1 MEHLRVDAA
10 SPDEA
15 RALLAS
21 CCASTSWIDRMLDRR
36 PFGSMDAMLTAAGDE
51 WRALSP
57 ADWLEAF
64 AAHPRIGDREALR
77 RRFGDARDL
86 PAQEQAGVAGASDDI
101 LSALAEGNAAYE
113 RRFGFIFIVCASGL
127 RADQMLSMLQA
138 RLSNDRQRELVV
150 AAGEQAKI
158 TALRLANL

>member
-1 MEHLRVDAA
+1 MERLRVDAA
-10 SPDEA
+10 VPDEA

-21 CCASTSWIDRMLDRR
+21 CCASTRWVDRMLSRR
-36 PFGSMDAMLTAAGDE
+36 PFGSMDAMLTAARED

-64 AAHPRIGDREALR
+64 AGHPRIGDREALR
-77 RRFGDARDL
+77 QRFGDARDR
-86 PAQEQAGVAGASDDI
+86 PAQEQAGVAGASDDV

-113 RRFGFIFIVCASGL
+113 KKFGFIFIVCATGL
-127 RADQMLSMLQA
+127 KADEMLSML
-138 RLSNDRQRELVV
+138 RTRMPNDPERELVV